1 MSRLRRH
8 LSPALVLAC
17 LALLVAVG
25 GTSYAQ
31 VALPANSVGTKQLKN
46 GAVVASKVK
55 LRSLLARNFKLGQIP
70 RGPEGARGPQG
81 AQGLPGAA
89 GPAGPSGPAGAKGDS
104 ATRLFSTVRNTMSGS
119 GVELGPSS
127 GVATLVKG
135 GTGNYRLTF
144 NQDVNNCAILATPG
158 GNEAEVQ
165 DGRAASTTTGPRE
178 VTVTTFTDSDTDPDD
193 LDFTVAVFC

>member
-8 LSPALVLAC
+8 LSPALVVAC

-31 VALPANSVGTKQLKN
+31 VVLPASSVGTKQLKN

-55 LRSLLARNFKLGQIP
+55 LRSLLARNFKPGQLP
-70 RGPEGARGPQG
+70 RGPQG

-89 GPAGPSGPAGAKGDS
+89 GAQGPAGAKGDP
-104 ATRLFSTVRNTMSGS
+104 ATRLFASVRNTMSGPI
-119 GVELGPSS
+119 LGPSS
-127 GVATLVKG
+127 GVADVDPIGQSGGAYLLTL
-135 GTGNYRLTF
+135 
-144 NQDVNNCAILATPG
+144 NQDVNNCAVLATPG
-158 GNEAEVQ
+158 ATSGEIPNGGMV
-165 DGRAASTTTGPRE
+165 AAAATSPRN
-178 VTVTTFTDSDTDPDD
+178 VTVNTFNSGGNQSN

>member
-31 VALPANSVGTKQLKN
+31 VGLPANSVGTKQLKN

-55 LRSLLARNFKLGQIP
+55 PRSLLARNFKPGQLP
-70 RGPEGARGPQG
+70 RGPQG

-89 GPAGPSGPAGAKGDS
+89 GPQGPGGPAGSKGDP
-104 ATRLFSTVRNTMSGS
+104 ATRLFASVRNTSSGP
-119 GVELGPSS
+119 VLGPSS
-127 GVATLVKG
+127 GVADVDPIGQSGGAYLLTL
-135 GTGNYRLTF
+135 
-144 NQDVNNCAILATPG
+144 NQDVNNCAVLATPG
-158 GNEAEVQ
+158 ATSGQIPSGGMV
-165 DGRAASTTTGPRE
+165 AAAATSPRN
-178 VTVTTFTDSDTDPDD
+178 VTVNTFDAGGSQSN

>member
-8 LSPALVLAC
+8 LSPALIVAC

-31 VALPANSVGTKQLKN
+31 VGLPANSVGTKQLKN

-55 LRSLLARNFKLGQIP
+55 LRSLLARNFRPGQLP
-70 RGPEGARGPQG
+70 RGPQG

-89 GPAGPSGPAGAKGDS
+89 GAQGPAGAKGDP
-104 ATRLFSTVRNTMSGS
+104 ATRLFASVRNTGS
-119 GVELGPSS
+119 GNVALGPSS
-127 GVATLVKG
+127 GLMTLVRTGAG
-135 GTGNYRLTF
+135 GYSLTF
-144 NQDVNNCAILATPG
+144 NQDVINCAVLATAGATG
-158 GNEAEVQ
+158 GQ
-165 DGRAASTTTGPRE
+165 LDDGRVTGASTGQRQ
-178 VTVTTFTDSDTDPDD
+178 VTVNTFPGSGMNQDD

>member
-1 MSRLRRH
+1 MSRLRSH

-55 LRSLLARNFKLGQIP
+55 LRSLLARNFKLGQLPAGP
-70 RGPEGARGPQG
+70 RG

-89 GPAGPSGPAGAKGDS
+89 GPQGVAGPAGAKGDS
-104 ATRLFSTVRNTMSGS
+104 ATRLFASVRNT
-119 GVELGPSS
+119 SS
-127 GVATLVKG
+127 GVTLGPASGVTTLVRNG
-135 GTGNYRLTF
+135 AGAYSLTF
-144 NQDVNNCAILATPG
+144 NQDVINCAVLASAGATG
-158 GNEAEVQ
+158 GQ
-165 DGRAASTTTGPRE
+165 LDDGRATAASTGQRE
-178 VTVTTFTDSDTDPDD
+178 VTVNTFPGSGMNQDN

>member
-8 LSPALVLAC
+8 LSPALLLAC

-55 LRSLLARNFKLGQIP
+55 LRSLLARNFRPGQLP
-70 RGPEGARGPQG
+70 RGPQG
-81 AQGLPGAA
+81 AQGLQGAA
-89 GPAGPSGPAGAKGDS
+89 GPPGPGGPAGAKGDS
-104 ATRLFSTVRNTMSGS
+104 ATRLFASVRNTGSGS
-119 GVELGPSS
+119 DSRPVLGPSS
-127 GVATLVKG
+127 GAIHVAPLGTSG
-135 GTGNYRLTF
+135 GAYLLTF
-144 NQDVNNCAILATPG
+144 NQDVNNCAVLGSPGATGAEQIPSG
-158 GNEAEVQ
+158 GMV
-165 DGRAASTTTGPRE
+165 AAAAMTPRT
-178 VTVTTFTDSDTDPDD
+178 VTVNTFDAGGSQSN

>member
-31 VALPANSVGTKQLKN
+31 VTLPANTVGTKQLKN

-55 LRSLLARNFKLGQIP
+55 ARSLLARNFKLGQLP
-70 RGPEGARGPQG
+70 RGPQG

-89 GPAGPSGPAGAKGDS
+89 GAQGPAGPAGAKGDP
-104 ATRLFSTVRNTMSGS
+104 ATRLFSSVRNTAS

-127 GVATLVKG
+127 GVATLVRT
-135 GTGNYRLTF
+135 GTGAYRLTF
-144 NQDVNNCAILATPG
+144 NQDVNNCAVLASPG
-158 GNEAEVQ
+158 STGGAIA
-165 DGRAASTTTGPRE
+165 DGRAAAASTGPRE
-178 VTVTTFTDSDTDPDD
+178 VTVNTFTGMDSNPDN